1 VLAQWAGVAL
11 ICAAA
16 SAIGYEAL
24 AGAGDEAIAL
34 IQAFAAGGV
43 LAMLA
48 IEMLPTAHSRGGRE
62 AGLMTVLGFA
72 LAYLLST
79 IG

>member
-1 VLAQWAGVAL
+1 MLAD
-11 ICAAA
+11 
-16 SAIGYEAL
+16 
-24 AGAGDEAIAL
+24 AGDEAIA
-34 IQAFAAGGV
+34 IVQAFAAGGV

-48 IEMLPTAHSRGGRE
+48 IEMLPNAHSRGGRG
-62 AGLMTVLGFA
+62 AGLMTVFGFA